1 LVAVSSNQ
9 FFYLY
14 SEKQIMRLVGEM
26 VANSE
31 ARSDPTQAAILEK
44 EGEFDLEAEMAEIKA
59 LMEQMHGAETPQPAG
74 PPPP

>member
-1 LVAVSSNQ
+1 
-9 FFYLY
+9 
-14 SEKQIMRLVGEM
+14 MRLVGEM

-44 EGEFDLEAEMAEIKA
+44 EGEFDLVAEMAEIKA

-74 PPPP
+74 PAPP